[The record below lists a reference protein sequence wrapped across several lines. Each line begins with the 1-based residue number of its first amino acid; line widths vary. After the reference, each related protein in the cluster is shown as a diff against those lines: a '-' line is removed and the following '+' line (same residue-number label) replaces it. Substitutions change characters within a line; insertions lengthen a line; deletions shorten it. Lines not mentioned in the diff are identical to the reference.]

1 MLALALAL
9 LLSSAPAQAQA
20 EPCVGLTETKEVF
33 ATCFDPGKGLLLGF
47 GGLMRDGEAAPE
59 LRAGILVRTARYSR
73 SKGTPWLNTHRLLV
87 TEAHTGTAR
96 RGLTSTL
103 YEGNLRRHLEEGFI
117 LVPTARPVRI
127 PFPFDLSLGLRLGHY
142 ERRVWEGPGW
152 TLETGRAAL
161 LLDPVRSPTPR
172 VWLGVGPAASHTV
185 RYSREGT
192 EHELSPFTSLLLD
205 AGYESENGAW
215 VARATA
221 LAGWTVGLDGTTRF
235 RTREEGS
242 FERLLLAVNDQPV
255 WLRLSGEHVHAD
267 AGLARRDGWS
277 VGLGLTLRAWGSRR

>member
-9 LLSSAPAQAQA
+9 LLSSAPVQAQ
-20 EPCVGLTETKEVF
+20 EESCVGWTETGGSF

-59 LRAGILVRTARYSR
+59 LRVGILARTARYSR
-73 SKGTPWLNTHRLLV
+73 SKGTPWLNTHRVLV
-87 TEAHTGTAR
+87 TEARGGTSR

-127 PFPFDLSLGLRLGHY
+127 PFPFDLSLALRLGHY

-161 LLDPVRSPTPR
+161 LLDPVRSPTAR
-172 VWLGVGPAASHTV
+172 TWLGVGPAASHTV
-185 RYSREGT
+185 RYSREGS

-205 AGYESENGAW
+205 AGYETENGAW

-221 LAGWTVGLDGTTRF
+221 LAGWTMGLDGTMRF
-235 RTREEGS
+235 RTREEAS
-242 FERLLLAVNDQPV
+242 VERLLLAVNDQPV

-267 AGLARRDGWS
+267 AGIARRDEWS
-277 VGLGLTLRAWGSRR
+277 AGIGLALRAWSAR

>member
-9 LLSSAPAQAQA
+9 LLSNAPAQ
-20 EPCVGLTETKEVF
+20 EESCTGWTETRDAF
-33 ATCFDPGKGLLLGF
+33 ATCFDPGKGLLVGA
-47 GGLMRDGEAAPE
+47 GALMRDGEVSPE
-59 LRAGILVRTARYSR
+59 LRTGILVRTARISR
-73 SKGTPWLNTHRLLV
+73 SKGSPWINAHRLLV
-87 TEAHTGTAR
+87 TEARGGTAR

-127 PFPFDLSLGLRLGHY
+127 PFPFDLSMALRLGHY

-161 LLDPVRSPTPR
+161 LLDPVRSPTAR
-172 VWLGVGPAASHTV
+172 MWLGVGPAASHTV

-205 AGYESENGAW
+205 AGYETEDGAW

-221 LAGWTVGLDGTTRF
+221 LAGWTVELDGTTRF
-235 RTREEGS
+235 RTREEAS
-242 FERLLLAVNDQPV
+242 LERLLLAVNDHPV

-267 AGLARRDGWS
+267 AGIARRDEWS
-277 VGLGLTLRAWGSRR
+277 VGLGLALRAWSARWL